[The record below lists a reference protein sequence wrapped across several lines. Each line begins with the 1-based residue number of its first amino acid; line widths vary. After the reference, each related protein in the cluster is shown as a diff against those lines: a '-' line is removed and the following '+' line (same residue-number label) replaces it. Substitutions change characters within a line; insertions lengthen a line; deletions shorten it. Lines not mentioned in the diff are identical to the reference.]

1 MQGGLRSPASP
12 SLTLGGEPS
21 VVEIMGYLPFNS
33 RTSEGQRRNR
43 RSGFLVFGELEDKR
57 GV

>member
-1 MQGGLRSPASP
+1 MS
-12 SLTLGGEPS
+12 E
-21 VVEIMGYLPFNS
+21 VEIMGNLPFNS